1 MTKKD
6 YELIARVLKGLN
18 NGEDNPEVSFTLVV
32 EEFANVL
39 SAEND
44 RFDFDK
50 FVKACGL
57 VATIPPVNYHL

>member
-1 MTKKD
+1 MTRKD
-6 YELIARVLKGLN
+6 YELIAKVLKGLN
-18 NGEDNPEVSFTLVV
+18 DGEDSPDVPLTLVV

-39 SAEND
+39 QAEND

-57 VATIPPVNYHL
+57 VVSRAPINYHL